1 MRERRQMGPKLG
13 TCVKNYVAGGAIA
26 LVLSALS
33 HAPARAAKPPYAN
46 CVAVTKQE
54 YDAAKK
60 QHLLRTRFTE
70 YVRTGFPGRRQYW
83 YCR

>member
-1 MRERRQMGPKLG
+1 MMMLGPFPI
-13 TCVKNYVAGGAIA
+13 AGLLA
-26 LVLSALS
+26 LVLVTS
-33 HAPARAAKPPYAN
+33 HSLPASAAKPPYDG

-54 YDAAKK
+54 YASAKK
-60 QHLLRTRFTE
+60 QHMLRTRFTQ